1 MKSERAIRRA
11 LKRWERLRSSDYSA
25 KYDAGW
31 LDALAWVLDYGT
43 DPTLKSNDASL
54 HKV

>member
-1 MKSERAIRRA
+1 VKTEHAIRRA
-11 LKRWERLRSSDYSA
+11 LKRWERLRNSEY
-25 KYDAGW
+25 KGYDTGW

-43 DPTLKSNDASL
+43 DPTLKSNDAPL